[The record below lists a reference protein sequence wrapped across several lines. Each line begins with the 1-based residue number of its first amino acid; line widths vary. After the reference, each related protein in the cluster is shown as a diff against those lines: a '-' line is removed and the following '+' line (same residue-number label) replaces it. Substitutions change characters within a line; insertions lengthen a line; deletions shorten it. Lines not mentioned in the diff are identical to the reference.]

1 MAELSH
7 ELISSPISAHFV
19 VAFNFI
25 FFRADSSCTAT
36 ALSLPPVIFYR
47 PITRSRLHHLRI
59 SFFHSFILFACDKDL
74 LACANKSPVSLGLP
88 GQNKP
93 WPLCSLI
100 STGCLITIVWYFN
113 SVLLELIKETDIPI
127 WKCQYRKNFRVISR

>member
-7 ELISSPISAHFV
+7 ELISSPISTHFA
-19 VAFNFI
+19 AFNFV
-25 FFRADSSCTAT
+25 FFRAQTHPVPLPLFS
-36 ALSLPPVIFYR
+36 PPVIFYR

-93 WPLCSLI
+93 
-100 STGCLITIVWYFN
+100 GRYAA
-113 SVLLELIKETDIPI
+113 
-127 WKCQYRKNFRVISR
+127 